1 MGVFAIMM
9 IQSIE
14 TFCTRDV
21 GLVRLR
27 TDDGAQGGGQ
37 VSSYHSDISAM
48 VLHRQVAVHAL
59 GRDISDLGQLGDLLD
74 SIYEREY
81 KFPGSYMCRA
91 LGGLDTAIWD
101 LHGKLRGQ
109 SVCEL
114 LGGTPRPIR
123 VYASSMKRDRSE
135 EHTSELKQL
144 MRLSY

>member
-1 MGVFAIMM
+1 
-9 IQSIE
+9 
-14 TFCTRDV
+14 
-21 GLVRLR
+21 
-27 TDDGAQGGGQ
+27 
-37 VSSYHSDISAM
+37 M

-101 LHGKLRGQ
+101 LHGKLRGK

-123 VYASSMKRDRSE
+123 VYASSMKRDITLQSEAQRFLQLRDKYGSNALKLRVRAVGGRNRDECRS
-135 EHTSELKQL
+135 HTQEIIPAIRTDMVATAEMLVQG
-144 MRLSY
+144 

>member
-1 MGVFAIMM
+1 
-9 IQSIE
+9 
-14 TFCTRDV
+14 
-21 GLVRLR
+21 
-27 TDDGAQGGGQ
+27 
-37 VSSYHSDISAM
+37 M

-101 LHGKLRGQ
+101 LHGKLRGK

-114 LGGTPRPIR
+114 LGGTPRPIP
-123 VYASSMKRDRSE
+123 VYASSMKREIPPTAER
-135 EHTSELKQL
+135 KPFCR
-144 MRLSY
+144 MRHQQMGKAPGKE

>member
-1 MGVFAIMM
+1 
-9 IQSIE
+9 
-14 TFCTRDV
+14 
-21 GLVRLR
+21 
-27 TDDGAQGGGQ
+27 
-37 VSSYHSDISAM
+37 M

-101 LHGKLRGQ
+101 LHGKLRGK

-123 VYASSMKRDRSE
+123 VYASSMKRDITPQAEAQRFLQLRDKYGFDRSE
-135 EHTSELKQL
+135 ERRVGKECVSTCRS
-144 MRLSY
+144 RWSPYN

>member
-1 MGVFAIMM
+1 MK

-21 GLVRLR
+21 GLVRLG
-27 TDDGAQGGGQ
+27 TDDGAQGWGQ

-81 KFPGSYMCRA
+81 KFPGSNMCRA
-91 LGGLDTAIWD
+91 LGGLATATWA
-101 LHGKLRGQ
+101 LHGQLGGK
-109 SVCEL
+109 SVRTL
-114 LGGTPRPIR
+114 LGGTTRHIR
-123 VYASSMKRDRSE
+123 V
-135 EHTSELKQL
+135 
-144 MRLSY
+144 